1 MGTEAGTTDTEP
13 AIGEADYHCS
23 VKVSTKFR
31 GRFNNI
37 WKMCL
42 LLPPT
47 GAVHLPLVKIGTFVH
62 KDLFERLLVREVW
75 SPVTLNI
82 SFWTSKSQ
90 FQVVSLISPY

>member
-62 KDLFERLLVREVW
+62 KDLYQQVW
-75 SPVTLNI
+75 
-82 SFWTSKSQ
+82 
-90 FQVVSLISPY
+90 

>member
-62 KDLFERLLVREVW
+62 KDLFQRLLVSEVW
-75 SPVTLNI
+75 SPVTEYF
-82 SFWTSKSQ
+82 FWTTKSQ